1 MNDKVKMPT
10 IGRDE
15 WAEKA
20 EKLQLRTGIYI
31 DGKWSDAASGQTFE
45 CRSPVD
51 GRKLADIAA
60 GDASDIDRAVVS
72 ARAAFENGVWSAI
85 APVARKKVLLKFAQ
99 LIREHNDE
107 LALLETLDMGK
118 PIRFSRAVDIPQAA
132 ECVAWNAEAID
143 KVYDEVAPTGATTQA
158 TIRREAVGV
167 VGAVVPWNFPLLMAS
182 WKFGPALAAGNSVI
196 LKPAEQSPLTALRVA
211 ELATQAGIPDG
222 VFNVVPGLGHTA
234 GKALGLHPDVD
245 MLSFTGS
252 TQVGKYFLA
261 YSAQSNM
268 KQIWLECGGKSPHIV
283 FADAYDLDAAAKA
296 VGMGIFFNT
305 GQVCNAGSR
314 LLIQASIRDAFIEK
328 LKAFA
333 ARMVPGD
340 PLDPKTVMGPMASQ
354 EQLDTV
360 MHYIGIGASDGATLA
375 AGGQTAKVL
384 EGGCY
389 VQPTIFTA
397 VDNGMRIAQEE
408 IFGPVLSVISFEDEA
423 DALRIAN
430 DSIYGLAAGV
440 WTSDLARAHR
450 MSGKLRS
457 GVVWV
462 NCYDAGDMTIPFGGV
477 KQTGF
482 GRDRSLHALEKY
494 TQLKTVWINFS

>member
-1 MNDKVKMPT
+1 MNDKVKTAAPS
-10 IGRDE
+10 RDD
-15 WAEKA
+15 WAAKA
-20 EKLQLRTGIYI
+20 DKLTLRTGIYI
-31 DGKWSDAASGQTFE
+31 DGQWSAAASGATFA
-45 CRSPVD
+45 CRSPID
-51 GRKLADIAA
+51 GRTLADIAS
-60 GDASDIDRAVVS
+60 GDAADIDRAVVS
-72 ARAAFENGVWSAI
+72 ARAAFESGIWSAL
-85 APVARKKVLLKFAQ
+85 APTARKKILLKFSQ

-107 LALLETLDMGK
+107 LALLETLDVGK
-118 PIRFSRAVDIPQAA
+118 PIRFSRTVDIPQAA
-132 ECVAWNAEAID
+132 DCVAWNAEAID
-143 KVYDEVAPTGATTQA
+143 KVYDQVAPTGPTTQA

-245 MLSFTGS
+245 MLTFTGS
-252 TQVGKYFLA
+252 TQVGKYFLE

-283 FADAYDLDAAAKA
+283 FADAYDLDAAVKA

-314 LLIQASIRDAFIEK
+314 LLVQASIRDLFVDK

-340 PLDPKTVMGPMASQ
+340 PLDPKTVIGPMASQ

-360 MHYIGIGASDGATLA
+360 MRYIDIGTAEGASLAT
-375 AGGQTAKVL
+375 GGQLATAVD
-384 EGGCY
+384 GGAY
-389 VQPTIFTA
+389 VQPTIFSD
-397 VDNGMRIAQEE
+397 VDNRMRIAQEE

-423 DALRIAN
+423 DAVRIAN

-440 WTSDLARAHR
+440 WTGDLSRAHR
-450 MSGKLRS
+450 MSGKLKS
-457 GVVWV
+457 GVVWI